1 MVLTLKLLLFFV
13 CSGLYLFC
21 GIWPVYS
28 CPLPSCFGQI
38 IGNIV
43 PCFSDEFEGQ
53 SLNIVELNQITDE
66 LFLFMFGRLSDPIG
80 LFQKIP

>member
-1 MVLTLKLLLFFV
+1 MFVLDLTCFVVFGLCTAASSPLVSAKL
-13 CSGLYLFC
+13 
-21 GIWPVYS
+21 WE
-28 CPLPSCFGQI
+28 
-38 IGNIV
+38 IV
-43 PCFSDEFEGQ
+43 SCFSDEFEGQ